1 MFGQARF
8 EQLLAVEM
16 NEDGR
21 LIDIRNQIGK
31 FVDGALATDDISL
44 VEIKTLVTS
53 DEIILES

>member
-1 MFGQARF
+1 
-8 EQLLAVEM
+8 M

-21 LIDIRNQIGK
+21 LIDIRNQVGK
-31 FVDGALATDDISL
+31 FVDGALETDDISL